1 MILHHYLN
9 KICDKFHS
17 KYKAELYIGESSFHG
32 INGISVNNI
41 SLKPIDGD
49 TLISIEKLDFHFGLI
64 KLLMGKFAIQDLEL
78 ENTYLTPIKHD
89 SIDNF
94 NFFFSKSS
102 PQLEGDKTD
111 KSVNYAEQADKFIDL
126 IFNLLPTHVSIKNFN
141 NINRYNNHEFSFH
154 IEQFELKEE
163 NFNLPIIAK
172 EDSLEHHWTLLGQL
186 DKSNRKLGFTLV
198 AGKDEVVSLP
208 FITYHWNAKVQFS
221 FISFSLDEA
230 EFNNGIFTIKGLA
243 ALQQFSV
250 QHKRISPEDV
260 KFDDASLKYWVNIGS
275 NYFELDSNT
284 NVRLH
289 TFDFNPYFKVIIQPS
304 KQIALSIHKPTFPSQ
319 LMFESLPKGLFNNL
333 EGIETKGNIS
343 YHLDFFV
350 DLALPDSL
358 KFYSEL
364 KPEGFKIQHYGK
376 TNLAFINDAFE
387 YTAFEAGEPI
397 RTFMVGPENPNFR
410 SFSQIP
416 DFLKYALLTSEDGWF
431 FFHQGF
437 VPDAFRESIV
447 TNIKQKRFARGGST
461 ISMQLV
467 KNVYLNRNKTV
478 ARKLEEVLIVWLIE
492 NLRLVSKERMY
503 EVYLNVIEWGP
514 GIYGANEAARFYFE
528 KDVSK
533 LTLAE
538 CIFLA
543 SIVPR
548 PKGFKYSFDEN
559 HELKESMMDYYYRVS
574 EKMLKR
580 QQITEQDYNSLVPKV
595 ELKGAAYRMLLK
607 NVVSTDSVA
616 VLVEDDVL

>member
-1 MILHHYLN
+1 
-9 KICDKFHS
+9 
-17 KYKAELYIGESSFHG
+17 
-32 INGISVNNI
+32 
-41 SLKPIDGD
+41 
-49 TLISIEKLDFHFGLI
+49 
-64 KLLMGKFAIQDLEL
+64 
-78 ENTYLTPIKHD
+78 
-89 SIDNF
+89 
-94 NFFFSKSS
+94 
-102 PQLEGDKTD
+102 
-111 KSVNYAEQADKFIDL
+111 
-126 IFNLLPTHVSIKNFN
+126 
-141 NINRYNNHEFSFH
+141 
-154 IEQFELKEE
+154 
-163 NFNLPIIAK
+163 
-172 EDSLEHHWTLLGQL
+172 
-186 DKSNRKLGFTLV
+186 
-198 AGKDEVVSLP
+198 
-208 FITYHWNAKVQFS
+208 
-221 FISFSLDEA
+221 
-230 EFNNGIFTIKGLA
+230 
-243 ALQQFSV
+243 
-250 QHKRISPEDV
+250 
-260 KFDDASLKYWVNIGS
+260 
-275 NYFELDSNT
+275 
-284 NVRLH
+284 
-289 TFDFNPYFKVIIQPS
+289 
-304 KQIALSIHKPTFPSQ
+304 
-319 LMFESLPKGLFNNL
+319 MFESLPKGLFNNL